1 MNGCIVGWAHTP
13 FGRLDAEDIESLI
26 ARVTREAIADAGI
39 AATDID
45 EIYLGHYGG
54 GFIQERFLSSLPLQ
68 VSDALR
74 FTPSTRVENACAT
87 GSAAIYQ
94 GLNAIAAGRARFVL
108 AVGAEKMTGINGPE
122 VSQILLNSSYLKEE
136 STTPNGFA
144 GVFAGIAERY
154 FERYGDQSD
163 ALARIAAKNHANG
176 AANPFAQFRRD
187 LGYAFCREASERN
200 PIVAAPLRRSDC
212 SAVSDGAAAV
222 VLARADIAGSLGKAI
237 GFRAAEHVNDFK
249 PMSRRDMTWFDGCER
264 AWKQALGRAGATL
277 DDLGLVETHD
287 CFTIAELIEYE
298 AMGLT
303 PRGQGARA
311 IEEGWTLKGGKLPV
325 NPSGGL
331 KAKGHPIG
339 ATGISMH
346 VVGAMQLCGTAGG
359 MQIPDPGLVGVFNM
373 GGASV
378 AHYVSIL
385 ERAH

>member
-1 MNGCIVGWAHTP
+1 MTGCIVGWAHTP
-13 FGRLDAEDIESLI
+13 FGKLDMEDIESLV
-26 ARVTREAIADAGI
+26 AYATRGAIADAGI
-39 AATDID
+39 APGDID

-54 GFIQERFLSSLPLQ
+54 GFVRERFLSSLPLQ

-74 FTPSTRVENACAT
+74 FKPSTRVENACAT

-108 AVGAEKMTGINGPE
+108 AVGAEKMTAVRGAE
-122 VSQILLNSSYLKEE
+122 VTEILMNSAYLKEE
-136 STTPNGFA
+136 SETQNGFA

-154 FERYGDQSD
+154 FARHGDQSD

-176 AANPFAQFRRD
+176 AANPLAQFRKD
-187 LGYAFCREASERN
+187 LGYDFCRHASERN
-200 PIVAAPLRRSDC
+200 PMVAAPLKRSDC

-222 VLARADIAGSLGKAI
+222 VLASAEAARSLGKAI
-237 GFRAAEHVNDFK
+237 AFRAAEHVNDFK
-249 PMSRRDMTWFDGCER
+249 PMSRRDLTRFEGCER
-264 AWKQALGRAGATL
+264 AWQMALRSAGATL
-277 DDLGLVETHD
+277 DDLDVVETHD

-303 PRGQGARA
+303 PLGQGARA
-311 IEEGWTLKGGKLPV
+311 IHEGWTLKGGKLPV

-346 VVGAMQLCGTAGG
+346 VQCAMQLTDTAGG
-359 MQIPDPGLVGVFNM
+359 MQIDDASLAGVFNM
-373 GGASV
+373 GGSSV

-385 ERAH
+385 ERLR